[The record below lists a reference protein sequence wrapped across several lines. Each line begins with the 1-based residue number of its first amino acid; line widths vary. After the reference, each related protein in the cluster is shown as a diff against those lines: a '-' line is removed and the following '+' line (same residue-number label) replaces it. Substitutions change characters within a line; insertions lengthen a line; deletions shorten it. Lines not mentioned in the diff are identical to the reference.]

1 MKNKKLIMPFAIGTI
16 MLTMAACGTQEV
28 TPTISPTTIQNESV
42 ADQSEVNFDTPSFSN
57 FSSIDLDGNEVTEE
71 IFADYDL
78 TMINI
83 WGTFCG
89 PCLREMPELGEIA
102 EEYKEKG
109 VQVIGIV
116 LDVLDRN
123 GEISDS
129 QVETAKEL
137 VAQTQANYTHLL
149 PSEDLL
155 QAKLKYVTAVPETLF
170 VDKEGNIIG
179 SSLSGSR
186 DKATWI
192 SIIEQKLEEI
202 NAKNESI

>member
-1 MKNKKLIMPFAIGTI
+1 MKNKKLIVHFAIGTI
-16 MLTMAACGTQEV
+16 MLTMAACGTQEA

-42 ADQSEVNFDTPSFSN
+42 ADQSEVNFNTPSFSN
-57 FSSIDLDGNEVTEE
+57 FSSIDLDGNEVSEE

-123 GEISDS
+123 GEISES

-137 VAQTQANYTHLL
+137 VAQTKANYTHLL

-202 NAKNESI
+202 NAENESI

>member
-1 MKNKKLIMPFAIGTI
+1 MKNKKLIVPFAIGTI
-16 MLTMAACGTQEV
+16 MLTMAACGTQEA

-42 ADQSEVNFDTPSFSN
+42 ADQSEVNFNTPSFSN
-57 FSSIDLDGNEVTEE
+57 FSSIDLDGNEVSEE

-123 GEISDS
+123 GEISES

-137 VAQTQANYTHLL
+137 VAQTKANYTHLL

-202 NAKNESI
+202 NAENESI